1 MWKQLAALAGVLA
14 AGLVAIALL
23 AAPAWAQDPLPSDPE
38 VDDGPA
44 HTATATLTLSEATAT
59 DAKEADAKVYLKQKR
74 QQGLSVFSTPFNTYD
89 GLGDG
94 PFVGEEPPLAFG
106 HRPTLQGNDLSLRVN
121 GLDSQSC
128 NECHTIVSH
137 ATRPPTLGLAGVGGI
152 VQNAIIMPS
161 LIDVADTFDDRVHY
175 MTGHQPD
182 LQMLFDGVAD
192 YNGRYANPPF
202 LFGGGGVEALAKEM
216 TRDLQGL
223 LDWVQ
228 GQNPGVSVSLDT
240 HGTHFGSAT
249 KTYLKYPLDVEFDL
263 QGIGVENY
271 QEKLEKG
278 EILPEQ
284 LLVVRPFGRKGE
296 NFSMR
301 DFDRGAMQFH
311 FGIQP
316 VEVPGIGHL
325 DEDQDLIIDEVTEAE
340 MTVLHIFDVT
350 NPVPVQA
357 ARDPSAEHGF
367 EVFKDIGC
375 KNCHRPEMTTYY
387 RTLPLAFPEVAENP
401 DAYVYR
407 TISLTKVGFAPVV
420 HGGVTVPLF
429 ADLKRHKMGGNG
441 GGDGLKEDFDDE
453 RRELFNDEFTT
464 ARLWGIADTAPYL
477 HDGRATTLFQAIL
490 LHGGEAQ
497 PVRNAFVNLPPLSQ
511 TDLLNFLKTLHAPD
525 HPDAELLPLP

>member
-1 MWKQLAALAGVLA
+1 MSKQPAGLAAVLA
-14 AGLVAIALL
+14 AGLLGSVLL
-23 AAPAWAQDPLPSDPE
+23 AAPAWAQDPLPADPE

-44 HTATATLTLSEATAT
+44 HTSTATLTLSEATASNE
-59 DAKEADAKVYLKQKR
+59 KEASAAVYLKTKR

-216 TRDLQGL
+216 TRDLQYL
-223 LDWVQ
+223 LDYVQ
-228 GQNPGVSVSLDT
+228 GQRPGFTVSLDT
-240 HGTHFGSAT
+240 HGVHYGTAT
-249 KTYLKYPLDVEFDL
+249 KTYLRYPLDVEFDL

-271 QEKLEKG
+271 QDKLEQG
-278 EILPEQ
+278 EILPED
-284 LLVVRPFGRKGE
+284 LLVVRPFGRKGD

-316 VEVPGIGHL
+316 VEVAGIGHL

-357 ARDPSAEHGF
+357 HRDPSAEHGY
-367 EVFKDIGC
+367 EVFQQLGC
-375 KNCHRPEMTTYY
+375 SGCHRPAIATYS
-387 RTLPLAFPEVAENP
+387 RNLPLAFPEVADQP
-401 DAYVYR
+401 DANVYR
-407 TISLTKVGFAPVV
+407 NVDLTRVGFASSG
-420 HGGVTVPLF
+420 HGVAVPLF

-453 RRELFNDEFTT
+453 RRQLANDEFTT
-464 ARLWGIADTAPYL
+464 ARLWGVADTAPYL
-477 HDGRATTLFQAIL
+477 HDGRATTIFQAIV

-497 PVRNAFVNLPPLSQ
+497 AARNAFVNLPPVSQ
-511 TDLLNFLKTLHAPD
+511 TDVLNFLKTLHTPD
-525 HPDAELLPLP
+525 HPNAELLPLP